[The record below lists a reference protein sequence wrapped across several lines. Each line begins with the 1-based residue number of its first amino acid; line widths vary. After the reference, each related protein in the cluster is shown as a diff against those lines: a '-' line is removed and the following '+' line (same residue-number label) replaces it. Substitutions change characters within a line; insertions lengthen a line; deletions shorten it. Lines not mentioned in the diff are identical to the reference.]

1 MDIIIILSLL
11 FAFGSLICGFM
22 LEGGSPA
29 ALIQISALI
38 IVFGG
43 TFGAVGVSCSSKV
56 VKKFFKIMGI
66 AFKKRNI
73 DIKQKNKEADQ
84 SDLPPYI
91 YLSVCQNFIN
101 LGN

>member
-73 DIKQKNKEADQ
+73 DIKQYLLVLFFRFSYEKLKESLVD
-84 SDLPPYI
+84 
-91 YLSVCQNFIN
+91 
-101 LGN
+101 